1 MRVAVR
7 GVVMVVVR
15 RVVMVEGLGP
25 WARKA
30 FILGF

>member
-1 MRVAVR
+1 MV
-7 GVVMVVVR
+7 VVMVVVR
-15 RVVMVEGLGP
+15 RVVMVEGLGQ